1 MPATGTK
8 KGVAVRAKP
17 HAVKEKTLK
26 RKRQQDDLEKLKKAI
41 DELVSQKMNTCYC
54 CFPFLFLTLRY
65 DCDRTPN
72 LRA

>member
-8 KGVAVRAKP
+8 KGGAVRAKP

-41 DELVSQKMNTCYC
+41 DELVSPPKK
-54 CFPFLFLTLRY
+54 
-65 DCDRTPN
+65 
-72 LRA
+72 